1 MSQENN
7 NNEDKDNKDK
17 DNKDKE
23 NQSKK
28 MRQRIMDRQG
38 FYTILI
44 LCLIIVGATA
54 LWVDNQKGLRFI
66 GEGPTGPF
74 GDEGEPEITLV
85 EDDDKDVGE
94 AEETG
99 KIGEGKS
106 AVDKKAPVIDS
117 KQKPKQS
124 GNTLTKD
131 SSSETAKNSSVETAK
146 DGSAEN
152 VKELPAD
159 ATDTEE
165 YYETEET
172 EGIPY
177 LGDAE
182 GDFAVET
189 MAMPVAGNLML
200 PFADDHLVYHKT
212 LDQWSTHK
220 GIDIQAAE
228 GTPVKAALDGEVV
241 EVVNDTIM
249 GISIVLRHD
258 NELLTIYSNLSTDA
272 MVEIGEQVKKGQ
284 TISAVGKTASVKTLE
299 GPLLHF
305 QVFKDDKFIN
315 PEPYLGIISQS

>member
-7 NNEDKDNKDK
+7 NNDGKDNKDK
-17 DNKDKE
+17 DKKDK
-23 NQSKK
+23 KL
-28 MRQRIMDRQG
+28 RQRIMDRQG
-38 FYTILI
+38 FYSILI

-54 LWVDNQKGLRFI
+54 LWVDNQKGDHFI
-66 GEGPTGPF
+66 GEGPTSPF
-74 GDEGEPEITLV
+74 GDEEEPEITLV
-85 EDDDKDVGE
+85 EDDKVADETK
-94 AEETG
+94 ETG

-106 AVDKKAPVIDS
+106 AVDKKEPVTDS

-124 GNTLTKD
+124 GSTSTKNSSTATTKD
-131 SSSETAKNSSVETAK
+131 SSAKNIE
-146 DGSAEN
+146 
-152 VKELPAD
+152 ELPAD
-159 ATDTEE
+159 TGED
-165 YYETEET
+165 YETEEV

-177 LGDAE
+177 LEDSEEDLAI
-182 GDFAVET
+182 ET

-241 EVVNDTIM
+241 EIVNDTIM

-272 MVEIGEQVKKGQ
+272 MVDIGEQVKKGQ

-305 QVFKDDKFIN
+305 QVLKDDRFVN
-315 PEPYLGIISQS
+315 PEPYLGAISKS

>member
-7 NNEDKDNKDK
+7 NNDGKDNKDK
-17 DNKDKE
+17 DKKDK
-23 NQSKK
+23 KL
-28 MRQRIMDRQG
+28 RQRIMDRQG
-38 FYTILI
+38 FYSILI

-54 LWVDNQKGLRFI
+54 LWVDNQKGSHFI
-66 GEGPTGPF
+66 GEGPTSPF
-74 GDEGEPEITLV
+74 GDDEEPEVTLV
-85 EDDDKDVGE
+85 EDDKDT
-94 AEETG
+94 AETKETG

-124 GNTLTKD
+124 GSTVTKD
-131 SSSETAKNSSVETAK
+131 SSSEATKDNSAATKDSGAKTAK
-146 DGSAEN
+146 GSTEN
-152 VKELPAD
+152 TEGLP
-159 ATDTEE
+159 TSTEE
-165 YYETEET
+165 YYETEEA
-172 EGIPY
+172 EGVPY
-177 LGDAE
+177 LEDVE
-182 GDFAVET
+182 GDLAIGT

-272 MVEIGEQVKKGQ
+272 MVEIGEQIKKGQ

-305 QVFKDDKFIN
+305 QVFKDDKFVN
-315 PEPYLGIISQS
+315 PEPYLGAISQS

>member
-7 NNEDKDNKDK
+7 NNDGKDNKDK
-17 DNKDKE
+17 DNK
-23 NQSKK
+23 NKK

-146 DGSAEN
+146 DGAKGSTEN
-152 VKELPAD
+152 IEEHITS
-159 ATDTEE
+159 TDE

-172 EGIPY
+172 DGIPY
-177 LGDAE
+177 LEE
-182 GDFAVET
+182 GGEISVVEA

-305 QVFKDDKFIN
+305 QVLKDDKFVN
-315 PEPYLGIISQS
+315 PELYLGVISQS

>member
-7 NNEDKDNKDK
+7 NNDGKDNKDK
-17 DNKDKE
+17 DKKDK
-23 NQSKK
+23 KL
-28 MRQRIMDRQG
+28 RQRIMDRQG

-54 LWVDNQKGLRFI
+54 LWVDNQKGDHFI
-66 GEGPTGPF
+66 GEGPTSPF
-74 GDEGEPEITLV
+74 GDDEEPEVTLV
-85 EDDDKDVGE
+85 EDDKDT
-94 AEETG
+94 AETKETG

-106 AVDKKAPVIDS
+106 EADKKAPVIDS

-124 GNTLTKD
+124 GSTSTKD
-131 SSSETAKNSSVETAK
+131 SSSETAKSSSTEKAR
-146 DGSAEN
+146 
-152 VKELPAD
+152 ELPAN
-159 ATDTEE
+159 TEE
-165 YYETEET
+165 YYETEEI

-177 LGDAE
+177 LEDTE
-182 GDFAVET
+182 EIFAMEA

-241 EVVNDTIM
+241 EIVNDTIM

-272 MVEIGEQVKKGQ
+272 MVEMGEQVKKGQ

-305 QVFKDDKFIN
+305 QVLKDDKFVN
-315 PEPYLGIISQS
+315 PEPYLGAISQP

>member
-7 NNEDKDNKDK
+7 NNDGKDNKDK
-17 DNKDKE
+17 DNK
-23 NQSKK
+23 NKK

-54 LWVDNQKGLRFI
+54 LWVDNQKGSHFI
-66 GEGPTGPF
+66 GEGPTSPF
-74 GDEGEPEITLV
+74 GDEEEPEVTLV

-106 AVDKKAPVIDS
+106 AVDKKTPIIDS
-117 KQKPKQS
+117 KQKPKQNE
-124 GNTLTKD
+124 NTLAKD
-131 SSSETAKNSSVETAK
+131 SSAETAK
-146 DGSAEN
+146 GSTEN
-152 VKELPAD
+152 IEEPLTS
-159 ATDTEE
+159 TDE